1 MLYIAYLDEFGH
13 AGPYLSHDHPKHN
26 THPVFGIGGFV
37 LPYYKVRAFSSFFF
51 QLKNHL
57 LSTDLSHA
65 KANAEAAQ
73 QPFHPAKWEK
83 KGASVLT
90 EKNVNRYRETR
101 AAVNRIMN
109 RIRDD
114 EGFAFYV
121 GRQKRPGLELDST
134 RLYLDV
140 MREVIARLDQECSTE
155 NNQLMIIIDQHT
167 ERKKIVETA
176 SIEMFGQHDRRCLI
190 EPPTQVESHLYQT
203 IQCADWLCALYGRL
217 SHHICEPEAKAGL
230 QVFEKYFGERL
241 RQVQRRSRIRTF
253 GGPASPARL
262 QQLADRFPAG
272 K

>member
-1 MLYIAYLDEFGH
+1 LLYIAYLDEFGH
-13 AGPYLSHDHPKHN
+13 AGPYLGNDHPKHH

-57 LSTDLSHA
+57 LSTDLANTQA
-65 KANAEAAQ
+65 KAVADQ

-83 KGASVLT
+83 KGTSVLT
-90 EKNVNRYRETR
+90 EKNITRYRETR
-101 AAVNRIMN
+101 AAVNRILN

-121 GRQKRPGLELDST
+121 GQQKKPGLELDST
-134 RLYLDV
+134 KLYLDV
-140 MREVIARLDQECSTE
+140 MREVIKRLDQECCTDNSK
-155 NNQLMIIIDQHT
+155 LMIIIDQHT

-176 SIEMFGQHDRRCLI
+176 SIEMFGEHGRRCLI

-217 SHHICEPEAKAGL
+217 SHYTCEPEAKAGFH
-230 QVFEKYFGERL
+230 VFEKYFGERL
-241 RQVQRRSRIRTF
+241 KQVHKRSSIRTF
-253 GGPASPARL
+253 GGPASPAKL
-262 QQLADRFPAG
+262 QLLADRFSATG
-272 K
+272 